1 MEEEKLTP
9 NFEDD
14 TVRALYE
21 ATINGNIS
29 ALKTLNPLTLSKV
42 SFSPFGENP
51 LHIASLFGYL
61 DLCVVILEVNP
72 SLASKVDSKGRYP
85 LHLASA
91 EGHIDIVKTL
101 LMENQDICL
110 IPDKDHKLPIHLAVS
125 GGHVEVIEE
134 LKNATPCSIQNIS
147 DDGSILHLCVRY
159 NHLEALK
166 YIVLSMS
173 GAQELLHV
181 QDKEGNTILHWA
193 VNLKQIKVFNQSVFF
208 WLLSNESLHL

>member
-1 MEEEKLTP
+1 
-9 NFEDD
+9 
-14 TVRALYE
+14 
-21 ATINGNIS
+21 
-29 ALKTLNPLTLSKV
+29 
-42 SFSPFGENP
+42 
-51 LHIASLFGYL
+51 
-61 DLCVVILEVNP
+61 
-72 SLASKVDSKGRYP
+72 
-85 LHLASA
+85 LASA